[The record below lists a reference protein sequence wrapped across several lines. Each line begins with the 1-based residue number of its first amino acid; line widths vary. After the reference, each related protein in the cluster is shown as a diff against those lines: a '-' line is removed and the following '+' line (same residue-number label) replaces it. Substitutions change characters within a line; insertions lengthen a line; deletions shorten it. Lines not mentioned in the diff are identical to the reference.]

1 MIDFFIRFWHS
12 SLLHVVDVVLVS
24 ILIYYVLRLIQGTRA
39 VQVLRGFVV
48 LAVATFVADRLL
60 GLPTLGWLLKTF
72 WIAWA
77 VVFAVVFQPE
87 LRALLAHLGSHRLGR
102 SLMPQELGF
111 IDEIVAALR
120 EGVAGRVGMLIVLE
134 QETGLRNFIG
144 TGTVIN
150 GKVSRE
156 LLSTLFFPHTPLHD
170 GAAILRE
177 DRVAAAGCV
186 LPLSNDTKLSRVM
199 GTRHRAALG
208 LSEISDAIIIVLSEE
223 TGTVS
228 MARHG
233 HLDRDVT
240 LDDVHRRLRDF
251 YKSIGDKGLLRQ
263 RTREGDL

>member
-1 MIDFFIRFWHS
+1 MSAFFFRFWQGPF
-12 SLLHVVDVVLVS
+12 LHVVDVVLVS
-24 ILIYYVLRLIQGTRA
+24 ILIYHVLLLIQGTRA

-48 LAVATFVADRLL
+48 LAVATVVADRLL
-60 GLPTLGWLLKTF
+60 GLPTLGWLLRTF

-102 SLMPQELGF
+102 SLIPQELGF
-111 IDEIVAALR
+111 IDEIIAALR
-120 EGVAGRVGMLIVLE
+120 EGAAGRVGMLIVLE

-150 GKVSRE
+150 GQVSRE

-177 DRVAAAGCV
+177 DRVVAAGCV
-186 LPLSNDTKLSRVM
+186 LPLSNDTELSRVM

-208 LSEISDAIIIVLSEE
+208 LSEISDAIVIVLSEE

-228 MARHG
+228 MVRHG
-233 HLDRDVT
+233 HLDRDVP
-240 LDDVHRRLRDF
+240 LDELQRRLMEF
-251 YKSIGDKGLLRQ
+251 YKSIGEKGLRNR